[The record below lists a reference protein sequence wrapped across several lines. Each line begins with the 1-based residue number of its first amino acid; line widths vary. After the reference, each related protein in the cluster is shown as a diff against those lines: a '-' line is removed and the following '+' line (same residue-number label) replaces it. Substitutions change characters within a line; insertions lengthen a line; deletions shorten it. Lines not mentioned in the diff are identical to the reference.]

1 MSNPSH
7 RGPVTRV
14 LLDVNTQCDFLLP
27 RGAVPVANRG
37 EVLPNIHRIMRWGR
51 NNGIPI
57 ISSLEA
63 HRPSET
69 TNGLPPH
76 CVDHSPGQRK
86 LPFTLMAS
94 RMLICGD
101 NTSDLPLELF
111 RKYQQLV
118 FTKRDRD
125 LFSNPKAD
133 RLVNI
138 IRPTYFAV
146 CGVLTE
152 RCIKIATLGLI
163 SRRHRVV
170 VIRDACGHWS
180 PADGELALRQMSA
193 KGAFLATTEEL
204 ISGQVDATVA
214 EAIRVPPVKENVEA
228 ADSREVKAAGNGNG
242 NGQSSD
248 RRRVVAVVKVT
259 LPLPAAPCGPAAGNG
274 KGRRRAAPPAP
285 PSITVA
291 AARPKA
297 SRPAMR
303 RGSTPA
309 PS

>member
-1 MSNPSH
+1 MSNSSH
-7 RGPVTRV
+7 RGSVTRV

-27 RGAVPVANRG
+27 RGALPVANRA
-37 EVLPNIHRIMRWGR
+37 EVLPNVHRIMRWGR
-51 NNGIPI
+51 INGIPI

-63 HRPSET
+63 HRPGET
-69 TNGLPPH
+69 SNGLPPY
-76 CVDHSPGQRK
+76 CVDHSRGQRK

-146 CGVLTE
+146 FGVLTE

-180 PADGELALRQMSA
+180 PADSELALRQMSA

-204 ISGQVDATVA
+204 VSGQVDMAIA
-214 EAIRVPPVKENVEA
+214 DAIRVPPVREVA
-228 ADSREVKAAGNGNG
+228 AATDPREVKPGGNGNG
-242 NGQSSD
+242 NGQPSD
-248 RRRVVAVVKVT
+248 RRRVLAVIKVT
-259 LPLPAAPCGPAAGNG
+259 LPLPGASRGSGGSNG
-274 KGRRRAAPPAP
+274 KGRRRATPAP
-285 PSITVA
+285 PPFTVA
-291 AARPKA
+291 GVKPKA
-297 SRPAMR
+297 TPPAV
-303 RGSTPA
+303 RGRSTPA